1 MKKLLFSLFVI
12 GLISVNAF
20 AQESSEKETKWKFR
34 LRGVLVQPDE
44 NTTVP
49 IIKGGLNVKTQI
61 MPEVD
66 ITYFFN
72 KHWAAELILATP
84 IHQVFTDKSDLSAL
98 GGPREADVN
107 LGHVWLLPPTLTL
120 QYHFEGETIHPYLG
134 AGVNYTMFYGED
146 PGDVIDVT
154 YEDGFGFAMQAGLDY
169 DINDKWFINADI
181 KYILLS
187 SDVDVNVGA
196 AILDTDVSLNPFL
209 FGVGV
214 GMRL

>member
-1 MKKLLFSLFVI
+1 MKKLLFSLLVL
-12 GLISVNAF
+12 GLISFNMF
-20 AQESSEKETKWKFR
+20 AQESSEKETKWQFR
-34 LRGVLVQPDE
+34 IRGVLVQPDE
-44 NTTVP
+44 STNFE
-49 IIKGGLNVKTQI
+49 IIESGLNVKTQI

-84 IHQVFTDKSDLSAL
+84 IHQVETVDTDLTML
-98 GGPREADVN
+98 GGPSNVDINA
-107 LGHVWLLPPTLTL
+107 GHVWLLPPTLTL
-120 QYHFEGETIHPYLG
+120 QYHFNGETAHPYIG

-146 PGDVIDVT
+146 PGDAVDID
-154 YEDGFGFAMQAGLDY
+154 YEDGFGFAMQLGLDY
-169 DINDKWFINADI
+169 DINDKWFINADV

-187 SDVDVNVGA
+187 TDVDVNFGA
-196 AILDTDVSLNPFL
+196 AVLGAEVDLNPFL